1 MKLSIEMEAEDWLEL
16 CRLHKDVMEVIT
28 NNMAHDPLA
37 YSSAAK
43 LTNEIFN
50 QVWRKIPTGEL
61 DRIIEKRKQEK
72 E

>member
-1 MKLSIEMEAEDWLEL
+1 MEAEDWLDL
-16 CRLHKDVMEVIT
+16 CKLHKDVMDVIT
-28 NNMAHDPLA
+28 ENMAQDPLA

-50 QVWRKIPTGEL
+50 QVWKKVPSSEL
-61 DRIIEKRKQEK
+61 ERIIEKRKQEA